1 MIAFTTVYNVD
12 TFELRD
18 PLYVIGRAA
27 RVPYNKN
34 EEKQQIIDHLIS
46 TFFGNDEPS
55 MISHGAIP
63 AKGFGL
69 VCECEKDM
77 SMGTYMM
84 GIQVASLLL
93 ERLQASIVL
102 DQSKTPA
109 LEAEVYGCPPEGSE
123 DCEGTEYTSFVHAA
137 RLHRK
142 NIHYQDQCPPAL
154 KDRCPCSTLMFFW
167 IPDAYPQT
175 VRLCTPCSPP
185 LLDEIFNFVASSS

>member
-84 GIQVASLLL
+84 GIQVASLDEIPEGMRSFTLPAGL
-93 ERLQASIVL
+93 YARVTFQASDRETL
-102 DQSKTPA
+102 TNSA
-109 LEAEVYGCPPEGSE
+109 LEGAYDHLYNKWLPESDYIMTDVLTAEVYEEDRMEVPTQPEME
-123 DCEGTEYTSFVHAA
+123 LWQLVTN
-137 RLHRK
+137 K
-142 NIHYQDQCPPAL
+142 
-154 KDRCPCSTLMFFW
+154 
-167 IPDAYPQT
+167 
-175 VRLCTPCSPP
+175 
-185 LLDEIFNFVASSS
+185 